1 MDNFEEKLRN
11 LKDPSKQRTAIIN
24 QLNYHKFVLK
34 SKRDNKSRF
43 QQSAQGR
50 AFTFQEL
57 KKNLRYIITVNAKG
71 DQQQVIDDTKR
82 QPGQIQERLKIA
94 NKLIKSKL
102 GKFNS
107 RKKHNKKNVSKKEVA
122 ANHLMPEDLVNKNV
136 DHIFYVTEDDE
147 QVSQLADSG
156 LITRIVKK
164 HKDPMQTLFEIVYDS
179 VYNNDDESDDER
191 EPDEEDTYE
200 YALLQDYYEGNLLI
214 PN

>member
-1 MDNFEEKLRN
+1 M
-11 LKDPSKQRTAIIN
+11 
-24 QLNYHKFVLK
+24 LK

-107 RKKHNKKNVSKKEVA
+107 RKKHNKKNVSKKEAA
-122 ANHLMPEDLVNKNV
+122 ANCLMPEDLVNKNV

-147 QVSQLADSG
+147 QVSQLAYSG

-179 VYNNDDESDDER
+179 VDNNDDESDDER

-214 PN
+214 LN

>member
-57 KKNLRYIITVNAKG
+57 KKNLQYIITVKAKG
-71 DQQQVIDDTKR
+71 DQQQDIDDTKR

-94 NKLIKSKL
+94 NKSIKSKL

-107 RKKHNKKNVSKKEVA
+107 RKKHNKKNVSKKEETIP
-122 ANHLMPEDLVNKNV
+122 N
-136 DHIFYVTEDDE
+136 
-147 QVSQLADSG
+147 
-156 LITRIVKK
+156 
-164 HKDPMQTLFEIVYDS
+164 
-179 VYNNDDESDDER
+179 
-191 EPDEEDTYE
+191 TY
-200 YALLQDYYEGNLLI
+200 LLI
-214 PN
+214 LLGVLVEFCNSYYPYSFVPAKLMRTLLFMK